1 MPTPKKKK
9 SPPKK
14 RTGEDVYIGKYE
26 HLFNKRW
33 TTNELKA
40 LADELIEWMELENT
54 NLWYKDFF
62 VEKRISR
69 RRLSEFREKDKYFNY
84 ILNLCDTIQE
94 SRMFKM
100 GASRK
105 NNPAMFIIGLKNN
118 HDWKDKQELEMP
130 EGININVTVKGL
142 DNGK

>member
-40 LADELIEWMELENT
+40 LADELIEWMEFDKL